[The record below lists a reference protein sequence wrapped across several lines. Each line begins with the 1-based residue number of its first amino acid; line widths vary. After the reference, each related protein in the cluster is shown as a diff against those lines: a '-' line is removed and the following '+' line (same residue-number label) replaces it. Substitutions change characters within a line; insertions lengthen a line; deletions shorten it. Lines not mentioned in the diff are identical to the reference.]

1 MAVTCDLLVCR
12 SSQHSRVLT
21 SLGRR
26 GPGLWV
32 DEGLVYNKMI
42 KKIIMVF
49 PCWFYEHAD
58 GVNLNIIKGRYCDV
72 STMKRFL
79 T

>member
-1 MAVTCDLLVCR
+1 M
-12 SSQHSRVLT
+12 
-21 SLGRR
+21 
-26 GPGLWV
+26 